1 MRRGGVAMK
10 KWRMFIESALQVIGM
25 SIVVVLGITLLT
37 GGQIHMGFSDSS
49 GGQVVS
55 DLPAKMIFVS
65 IFIGSV
71 TSSSVYSSYIP
82 AAMCLNCRRIDVLI
96 GMQTMK
102 FIIAVLMAVITI
114 LLFQIGG
121 WQFMNG
127 DVRLELVAIAFCAMI
142 LVVSLGEVVGLIY
155 LRFHK
160 IGMMIMVMFF
170 AAGGGA
176 LGVFVAMDLKKSIS
190 FNFEF
195 ANILLYAAIAAA
207 VVWVLDIFISRRLLA
222 GLEVR

>member
-1 MRRGGVAMK
+1 
-10 KWRMFIESALQVIGM
+10 
-25 SIVVVLGITLLT
+25 
-37 GGQIHMGFSDSS
+37 
-49 GGQVVS
+49 
-55 DLPAKMIFVS
+55 
-65 IFIGSV
+65 
-71 TSSSVYSSYIP
+71 
-82 AAMCLNCRRIDVLI
+82 
-96 GMQTMK
+96 
-102 FIIAVLMAVITI
+102 
-114 LLFQIGG
+114 
-121 WQFMNG
+121 
-127 DVRLELVAIAFCAMI
+127 MI

>member
-1 MRRGGVAMK
+1 
-10 KWRMFIESALQVIGM
+10 
-25 SIVVVLGITLLT
+25 
-37 GGQIHMGFSDSS
+37 
-49 GGQVVS
+49 
-55 DLPAKMIFVS
+55 
-65 IFIGSV
+65 
-71 TSSSVYSSYIP
+71 
-82 AAMCLNCRRIDVLI
+82 
-96 GMQTMK
+96 MK